1 MRPDSRITRNVLPVI
16 SAAGRENTMNKENRR
31 NILFLITYTV
41 ILILIINNISAIL
54 STIGYGFQLLMP
66 LWIGAV
72 IAFIFDRPYEFVRQF
87 LQSHVHWKES
97 VTKGLSITIVYL
109 LTFGFLVMILVLVVP
124 QLAANLQMFA
134 NNIGYY
140 SDQLQGFLDQIT
152 TALNI
157 SRIDISSISQTIS
170 TLMTSIDLRIDTIA
184 SQIIQVTGN
193 IVSTI
198 VTLCMSSILAIYLL
212 FGKKKLF
219 QQIKRVAHCYLPHRY
234 ITIFNEIYDS
244 FLSVLTEYVSGQL
257 REAFILG
264 SLCFIGMLILQLDYA
279 ALISAVVALT
289 ALIPILG
296 AYIGGAVGVILLIFI
311 SPQKALIFLI
321 FLIILQQVE
330 GNLIYPRTV
339 GHSIG
344 LPGMWVLLAICIGGE
359 LMGMAGMLLGVPLA
373 AMLYRL
379 IGKDVRRRER
389 DGTARS

>member
-1 MRPDSRITRNVLPVI
+1 
-16 SAAGRENTMNKENRR
+16 MNKENRR

-41 ILILIINNISAIL
+41 ILILIINNLSTIL
-54 STIGYGFQLLMP
+54 SAIGYGFQLLTP

-134 NNIGYY
+134 DNIGYY

-157 SRIDISSISQTIS
+157 SRIDISSIQQTIS
-170 TLMTSIDLRIDTIA
+170 TLLASIDLQIDAIA
-184 SQIIQVTGN
+184 SQIIQVTGS

-198 VTLCMSSILAIYLL
+198 VTLCMSFILSIYLL

-219 QQIKRVAHCYLPHRY
+219 RQIKRVAHCYLPQHC

-244 FLSVLTEYVSGQL
+244 FLSVFTDYVSGQL
-257 REAFILG
+257 REALILG
-264 SLCFIGMLILQLDYA
+264 SLCFIGMLILRLDYA

-296 AYIGGAVGVILLIFI
+296 TYIGGAVGVILLIFI
-311 SPQKALIFLI
+311 SPAKSADLSDLPDRPAAGGRQPHLSAHRRSFDRSA
-321 FLIILQQVE
+321 
-330 GNLIYPRTV
+330 GDV
-339 GHSIG
+339 GPACH
-344 LPGMWVLLAICIGGE
+344 LH
-359 LMGMAGMLLGVPLA
+359 
-373 AMLYRL
+373 
-379 IGKDVRRRER
+379 RRRA
-389 DGTARS
+389 DGHGGHAAGRSARRHALSSDRKGCAPSGARRHCLSLTGFPPS

>member
-1 MRPDSRITRNVLPVI
+1 MRRR
-16 SAAGRENTMNKENRR
+16 SAIHEPAGRIDEDRHLHIRHFPGNIRR
-31 NILFLITYTV
+31 D
-41 ILILIINNISAIL
+41 L
-54 STIGYGFQLLMP
+54 SFH
-66 LWIGAV
+66 
-72 IAFIFDRPYEFVRQF
+72 D
-87 LQSHVHWKES
+87 
-97 VTKGLSITIVYL
+97 
-109 LTFGFLVMILVLVVP
+109 
-124 QLAANLQMFA
+124 
-134 NNIGYY
+134 
-140 SDQLQGFLDQIT
+140 
-152 TALNI
+152 AL
-157 SRIDISSISQTIS
+157 
-170 TLMTSIDLRIDTIA
+170 
-184 SQIIQVTGN
+184 SQIFQVTGS

-198 VTLCMSSILAIYLL
+198 VTLCMSFILSIYLL

-219 QQIKRVAHCYLPHRY
+219 RQIKRVAHCYLPQHC

-244 FLSVLTEYVSGQL
+244 FLSVFTDYVSGQL
-257 REAFILG
+257 REALILG